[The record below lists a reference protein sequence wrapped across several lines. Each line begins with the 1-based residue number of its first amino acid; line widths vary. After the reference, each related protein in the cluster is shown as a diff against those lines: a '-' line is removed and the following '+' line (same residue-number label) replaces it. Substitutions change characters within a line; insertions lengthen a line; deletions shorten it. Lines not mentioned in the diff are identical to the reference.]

1 MTDWTNIPNDV
12 IEAGKPGRAV
22 DGRALR
28 DNPVAIA
35 EGAPGAPGI
44 SFTAFI
50 DPIMVLKWTG
60 RTPQTILGLG
70 DTKWLSLKAVSR
82 WQLANEDLE
91 ISFSTDG
98 GSTWSG
104 FVDLLNDIRGDLV
117 YSTMINLETGD
128 TYTQGTYLARV
139 DDTLYQYYQDLTLT
153 LPAGR
158 VDAIQLRHRERDNSS
173 SRILMQKVCGY
184 KTA

>member
-1 MTDWTNIPNDV
+1 MTDWTTIPNDV

-44 SFTAFI
+44 SSTAFI

-70 DTKWLSLKAVSR
+70 DTKWLSLKGYSR
-82 WQLANEDLE
+82 WEGTAEDLE
-91 ISFSTDG
+91 IEFSTDG
-98 GSTWSG
+98 GATWSG
-104 FVDLLNDIRGDLV
+104 FGDLFNDLRGYFQ
-117 YSTMINLETGD
+117 YSALINLETGD
-128 TYTQGTYLARV
+128 TYTDGTFV
-139 DDTLYQYYQDLTLT
+139 PWNTTDVEQYHQDLNLT

-158 VDAIQLRHRERDNSS
+158 VDAIQLRHRENDRSS